1 MVKNIK
7 KILAKNV
14 KKFRKLKGVTQEEM
28 SLELEL
34 DGSYIGKLENANM
47 NITID
52 KIDKIAKYFGIDTY
66 ILIK

>member
-1 MVKNIK
+1 MVKDIK

-34 DGSYIGKLENANM
+34 DGSYIGKLENAKM